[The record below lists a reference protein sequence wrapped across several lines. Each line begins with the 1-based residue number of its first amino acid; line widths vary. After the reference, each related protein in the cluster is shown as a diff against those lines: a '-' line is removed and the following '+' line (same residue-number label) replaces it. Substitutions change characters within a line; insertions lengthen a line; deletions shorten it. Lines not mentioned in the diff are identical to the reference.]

1 MGVSPVLA
9 SIIMISITLAGGM
22 AIWSYVNTTSSSIT
36 ESYGQDVSND
46 INNIN
51 EDFII
56 TYFGLNSTSDTVAIW
71 MYNNGQ
77 FDTVVKQLLIW
88 SLSNITATSI
98 PTNLQ
103 IAQGEVGNITVSHS
117 VTLDETYYV
126 KVIAQYGTSQ
136 STYRLAK

>member
-1 MGVSPVLA
+1 VLA

-22 AIWSYVNTTSSSIT
+22 TIWSYVNTTSSSIT
-36 ESYGQDVSND
+36 ESYGQDVNND

-56 TYFGLNSTSDTVAIW
+56 TYFGLNSTEDTLSIW

-77 FDTVVKQLLIW
+77 IDTVIKQLLIW
-88 SLSNITATSI
+88 TLSNMTATST

-103 IAQGEVGNITVSHS
+103 LPQGEVGNITVSHS
-117 VTLDETYYV
+117 VTINETYYI
-126 KVIAQYGTSQ
+126 KVIAQYGSAH
-136 STYRLAK
+136 STYRQAK